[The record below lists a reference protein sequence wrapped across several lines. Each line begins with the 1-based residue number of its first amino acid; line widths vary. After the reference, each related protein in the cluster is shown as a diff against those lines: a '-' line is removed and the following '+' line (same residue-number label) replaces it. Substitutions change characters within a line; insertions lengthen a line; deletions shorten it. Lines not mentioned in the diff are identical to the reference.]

1 MLELASSII
10 LGILAQWVAW
20 RMRVPAILPL
30 ILIGL
35 CVGPL
40 STLYTENGE
49 KLIQPIF
56 QVETGRGLFP
66 GSSLFYFVS
75 LAIGIILFEGGL
87 TLKRKEIREVGSAIG
102 RLITIGSIVTFIG
115 AGFAAHFL
123 MDFNWAISFLFA
135 ALIIVTGPTVIAP
148 ILQNV
153 PLNRNVATV
162 LKWEGILIDPLG
174 ALAAV
179 LMYEFIISGQG
190 GLEFTSH
197 ALIEFVQI
205 VLIGLALGGLAAFL
219 LSYMIKR
226 DLIPHFLLNVFTLAL
241 VLTVFVFSDI
251 LAHESGLLTVVVMGT
266 VLGNLDVPR
275 LKEILYFKES
285 LSVLLISILFILL
298 AANINMEDLLL
309 LMDIRCLWLFLVV
322 VFVLRPTGVFLS
334 TRNSGLSFREKVFI
348 SWVGPRGIV
357 AAGIASLFGIR
368 LINEVPNAEYITPL
382 VFMIVLG
389 TVLLNATTAKP
400 FARLLK
406 VIQDSSNG
414 ILVVGAHKAARVIAD
429 YLQSNGR
436 HVVLVDSSAANIE
449 LANKEGLEAFQA
461 NIFTDTLD
469 EQYELLDMGYM
480 IAMTSSQEV
489 NRYAVRKYHKIFGE
503 LGTYRLIGPREMKMD
518 KGKLPEKGIFSY
530 HDDFINISDAA
541 RDFPTMHELDVESK
555 DQLSVYIHQL
565 TALQKS
571 IPLFVK
577 HTNGW
582 IDLIP
587 HNLDEL
593 DSGEGMK
600 LVYLGKEIAQPLTAS
615 PVVKTSET

>member
-1 MLELASSII
+1 
-10 LGILAQWVAW
+10 
-20 RMRVPAILPL
+20 
-30 ILIGL
+30 
-35 CVGPL
+35 
-40 STLYTENGE
+40 
-49 KLIQPIF
+49 
-56 QVETGRGLFP
+56 
-66 GSSLFYFVS
+66 
-75 LAIGIILFEGGL
+75 
-87 TLKRKEIREVGSAIG
+87 
-102 RLITIGSIVTFIG
+102 
-115 AGFAAHFL
+115 
-123 MDFNWAISFLFA
+123 
-135 ALIIVTGPTVIAP
+135 
-148 ILQNV
+148 
-153 PLNRNVATV
+153 
-162 LKWEGILIDPLG
+162 
-174 ALAAV
+174 
-179 LMYEFIISGQG
+179 
-190 GLEFTSH
+190 
-197 ALIEFVQI
+197 
-205 VLIGLALGGLAAFL
+205 
-219 LSYMIKR
+219 
-226 DLIPHFLLNVFTLAL
+226 
-241 VLTVFVFSDI
+241 
-251 LAHESGLLTVVVMGT
+251 MGT

-414 ILVVGAHKAARVIAD
+414 ILVVGAHKAARVIAE
-429 YLQSNGR
+429 YLQNNGR
-436 HVVLVDSSAANIE
+436 HVVLVDSSTANIE

-518 KGKLPEKGIFSY
+518 KEKLPEKGIFSY

-541 RDFPTMHELDVESK
+541 RDFPNMHELDVDSK
-555 DQLSVYIHQL
+555 EQLSILIHQL
-565 TALQKS
+565 TTLQKS

-577 HTNGW
+577 HANGW

-587 HNLDEL
+587 HNLNEL
-593 DSGEGMK
+593 DPGEGMK
-600 LVYLGKEIAQPLTAS
+600 LVYLGKEITQPLTTS
-615 PVVKTSET
+615 PVVEITES

>member
-219 LSYMIKR
+219 LAYMIKR